1 VPIQRDGVT
10 VRLDVLTSLPRR
22 QPRYLMSQS
31 EPKIEGFCVPTSRRV
46 ALTLRGQFFLQ
57 SRVLAK
63 CLSQRTSLDSDR
75 AAACAVGSKR
85 VVLSSSP
92 NPRDLISRSSRVAV
106 TAERHGP
113 DRQIR
118 QLCIYL
124 VRLRLRGP
132 YVDASNRGR
141 RTCEWSCGPTLS
153 VARSPRPKGLA
164 GANPKT

>member
-1 VPIQRDGVT
+1 VT

-31 EPKIEGFCVPTSRRV
+31 EPKIEGFASPPCDGLLLHCEGNSY
-46 ALTLRGQFFLQ
+46 LQ

-63 CLSQRTSLDSDR
+63 CLSQRTSLHSDR

-92 NPRDLISRSSRVAV
+92 NPKDLISRSSRVEV

-124 VRLRLRGP
+124 VRSRLRRP

-141 RTCEWSCGPTLS
+141 RICEWSCGPTLS
-153 VARSPRPKGLA
+153 VARSPRLKGLA